1 MPEWSIPKA
10 DHTSVPC
17 WLSAESEERV
27 LKEHAY
33 YTACFKEVNS
43 DEDKSCYIKEK
54 KIKEFFKNTYKYA

>member
-1 MPEWSIPKA
+1 MIPSLE
-10 DHTSVPC
+10 SVIYQYCPFQ
-17 WLSAESEERV
+17 LSESAKRV